1 MIVPNLTIKWRHLY
15 KLASLARSRHFGFR
29 LSVNIALVSS
39 SDRGTSV
46 KLNISRSRRERV
58 TYKPKDRAPGLPG
71 PDQKRMAL
79 GPMIG
84 NHWEALLP
92 MVVWLKTIE
101 KAIDFI
107 FFCKNQKPK
116 IIDHRSGLITIVA
129 NVKIWKKCGIRRRWG
144 KSLVARE
151 PEARYISGSK
161 HTSGTLHWSV
171 FRTRASCLAALPP
184 CRLATLPPC
193 YLAQLY
199 HHPSLIVQLSCLPP
213 FSPHLSTSLSVSRT
227 SAPPPPYNKVS
238 LTSPFSPA
246 IHTSSPMNSWHMDFC
261 IDWQSVGKVRK
272 GFAKM

>member
-1 MIVPNLTIKWRHLY
+1 MVTN
-15 KLASLARSRHFGFR
+15 G
-29 LSVNIALVSS
+29 
-39 SDRGTSV
+39 
-46 KLNISRSRRERV
+46 RV
-58 TYKPKDRAPGLPG
+58 TE
-71 PDQKRMAL
+71 
-79 GPMIG
+79 
-84 NHWEALLP
+84 NHWKSH
-92 MVVWLKTIE
+92 W
-101 KAIDFI
+101 FH

-171 FRTRASCLAALPP
+171 FRTRAS
-184 CRLATLPPC
+184 RLATLPPC

-199 HHPSLIVQLSCLPP
+199 HHPSLIIQLSCLLP
-213 FSPHLSTSLSVSRT
+213 FSPHFSTSLSVSRA